1 MHSRKYGEK
10 KSLLSVLECDV
21 VKASMGTVIIFIT
34 PYIVIENFEDGL
46 WTLNINIWVKDAFLY
61 LLSSYSLQ

>member
-10 KSLLSVLECDV
+10 KSLLSVLERDV

-46 WTLNINIWVKDAFLY
+46 WTLNINIWVKVAFLY

>member
-46 WTLNINIWVKDAFLY
+46 
-61 LLSSYSLQ
+61 